1 MEDFRR
7 RKRSMNEHDPQTISR
22 SKSMRLNDDNLS
34 LNLPHDETLQRQ
46 HDCRSNSIIEE
57 RKRKRPDDSSGAFK
71 IPRNDNLPQRVL
83 YVQERSF
90 EIVQQQQHRSAVG
103 YNNIGKGNNK
113 GKGKGKGKYTKR
125 QRDECDKAHSVTKFP
140 RVNHSDPPVLASI
153 SEPHYIWKLRDM
165 RFLRQ
170 KGRHFLISDKEVAFG
185 MYQFIRSPV
194 NCASDSHMIAFI
206 SILNCMCRPTSSSK
220 ANHDA
225 IKDELHQVLNY
236 KLDVFNTECYPFWG
250 GLAALIRK
258 LPSKMFQADPFHFLT
273 EVINIMSTLLDID
286 DNILQ
291 FLPLDDLQGTVK
303 QLNDS
308 ETRYTSL
315 LEQCNKLLLKRDS
328 LREKEHNTN
337 PSDQFKNPAYV
348 ILPTS
353 LELQCGTL
361 PDHLEIYKGHKKSF
375 SSNQEYLQMHYD
387 LLREDFI
394 HPLRRAF
401 HKIQDDSD
409 DCKDLKIY
417 ENVRLVGKDVFRG
430 NLSHKFKFCLPGRR
444 RTNWEHNK
452 RLIYGSLVC
461 LSQDNF
467 TTTIIFA
474 TVPER
479 NVDELKKGVATL
491 TILEDVNTCGHAT
504 HIYPDEIYTMIESP
518 GFLEAYA
525 PVVSRLKTM
534 MDNPKDL
541 PLEEY
546 LVHGSTEM
554 SPPSYLEDNVLDLSG
569 VLCKCSHNVCAHM
582 HKEMNVCD
590 ESSWSGLLE
599 NDFDESQLQAL
610 KLALTSKLALIQGP
624 PGTGKTYI
632 GINLVKAFLHNKKI
646 WNPNKAAPLL
656 VMCYTNHALDQF
668 LEGILGLK
676 LPNSKAPNVL
686 RVGGRSKNEA
696 IQMLNVYNKV
706 RKQQGYLRVLNQRA
720 KRQLPLVQAQLD
732 ALKELCYGD
741 YYNPLNELLYCS
753 FLHPDKIRMYDNLR
767 QIAMKS
773 EETFAIKNVLE
784 FFEIDVNEIDENT
797 MDNEGVY
804 RYSVVEE
811 DARKIDD
818 FGNSSNGGAKVYRMV
833 KTKGKI
839 KHLFE
844 RVMDLRPHV
853 PHVKENLTLRQKTEL
868 LKSFLIY
875 LYNQL
880 QETLDELEEEKVQ
893 SDEKEDEI
901 TVRALQ
907 EADIVGFTTTG
918 ASKYNRIIKKLRS
931 KIIIVEEAGEVM
943 EGHIIAALTKHTQ
956 HLILIG
962 DHKQLRPKANDYTI
976 GKVYGLEIS
985 LFERLINN
993 NLSSVQLQ
1001 YQHRMRPEIS
1011 KLICPHIYQELLDHE
1026 TVLNYEPIR
1035 GIKSNLFFIDHNES
1049 ESDVE
1054 DLKSPKNE
1062 HEALMI
1068 TAIAQYLLKQNYD
1081 PGDITVLTPYTGQ
1094 VVCIKKCFNSS
1105 NIRGVRIMPI
1115 DHFQGE
1121 ENEIILLS
1129 LVRTMRSGFV
1139 KEENRICVALSRAK
1153 KGFYCIGNFSFLQRE
1168 SPLWKQI
1175 VSSLKERG
1183 LVGNS
1188 LTLYCS
1194 EHDIKT
1200 EVSCEKDFMKV
1211 RHGGCSSNCE
1221 FRLDCGHMCDRQCHP
1236 DKSIHKYPCQKECRK
1251 PLCENNHPCPL
1262 RCFQHC
1268 EPCLEMVP
1276 KVIPNCMHIQEV
1288 PCSINPANFV
1298 CKEECYKELK
1308 CGHKVLGACGEEYTK
1323 PCSIFV
1329 EKKLPCDHYAQL
1341 ECSRPPEKYYCKI
1354 KCNAELKCGHIC
1366 KGTCG
1371 RCNQGRLHIPCTE
1384 KCTRV
1389 LLCGHPCSSENC
1401 ANDCPPCKEQCPAGC
1416 VHGKCGHECKDPC
1429 IKCAEPCKWNCC
1441 HYKCN
1446 KRCGDI
1452 CDRLRCDEPCEKKLK
1467 CEHPCL
1473 GLCGES
1479 CPQLCRECN
1488 PNDEA
1493 FQIFFGEEDEPQS
1506 KFIKLADCGHIF
1518 EVNGFDEYMDTKEE
1532 FNEIQW
1538 KTCPKCTKL
1547 ITQSLRYAN
1556 ILKKI
1561 KEQMTQIKQ
1570 KEAQKLEPLH
1580 HNKMISEAKEW
1591 NESLRKPDQMKV
1603 QEALNSKLPDI
1614 TLQRTHTLL
1623 CGEYDCKRI
1632 MDMHLP
1638 STEETALLKEQIRK
1652 LQSFLNSSTCTRLK
1666 CLPEQVFYDIH
1677 NERRR
1682 LLLVS
1687 QLCQVSKDMNER
1699 NISLLQ
1705 SSLDLEEALEL
1716 LHPANG
1722 AVTIQVSEEVYA
1734 FYINELNTIR
1744 ERYGLNKPTM
1754 EEIKTIVAALGSK
1767 KGSWYECP
1775 NGHFYNIGECGG
1787 AMQTGRCIECKAEV
1801 GGTNHRLLQNNRHSS
1816 IDGSQHSAWS
1826 EQANMANYQFNL

>member
-7 RKRSMNEHDPQTISR
+7 RKRSVNEHDPQTISR
-22 SKSMRLNDDNLS
+22 SKSMRLDDDNLPVS
-34 LNLPHDETLQRQ
+34 LLLENLYIYDETQPQ
-46 HDCRSNSIIEE
+46 HDCRSIIEE
-57 RKRKRPDDSSGAFK
+57 RKRKRPDDYFYVKGPLK
-71 IPRNDNLPQRVL
+71 IPRNENLPQRV
-83 YVQERSF
+83 QERSF
-90 EIVQQQQHRSAVG
+90 MQQHKPAGG
-103 YNNIGKGNNK
+103 YNNKDK
-113 GKGKGKGKYTKR
+113 GKGKGKAKAKGKEKCTKR
-125 QRDECDKAHSVTKFP
+125 QRNDDQVHSETKIS
-140 RVNHSDPPVLASI
+140 RVYHSDPPL
-153 SEPHYIWKLRDM
+153 SESHYIWKLRDM
-165 RFLRQ
+165 SSLRQ
-170 KGRHFLISDKEVAFG
+170 NGRHFLIYNKKVALD
-185 MYQFIRSPV
+185 MYHFIRSTA

-220 ANHDA
+220 ANHDV

-273 EVINIMSTLLDID
+273 EVINIMSTLLDMD

-315 LEQCNKLLLKRDS
+315 LEQSNKLLLRRDS
-328 LREKEHNTN
+328 LREKEHN

-353 LELQCGTL
+353 SELQCGTL
-361 PDHLEIYKGHKKSF
+361 PDHFEIYKGHEKSF

-387 LLREDFI
+387 LLCEDFI
-394 HPLRRAF
+394 HPLRKAF

-417 ENVRLVGKDVFRG
+417 ENVHLVGKDVFRG
-430 NLSHKFKFCLPGRR
+430 NLSLKFKFCLPGRR

-479 NVDELKKGVATL
+479 NVDELREGVATL
-491 TILEDVNTCGHAT
+491 TILEDVNTGSHAT
-504 HIYPDEIYTMIESP
+504 PIYPDEIYTMIESP

-534 MDNPKDL
+534 MKNPEDL

-554 SPPSYLEDNVLDLSG
+554 YPPSYLEDNVLDLSG
-569 VLCKCSHNVCAHM
+569 VLCKCSHNVCVHM

-590 ESSWSGLLE
+590 ESSWSSLPE

-668 LEGILGLK
+668 LEGILSLK
-676 LPNSKAPNVL
+676 LPNLKTPNVL

-706 RKQQGYLRVLNQRA
+706 RKQQGYSRLNQWA
-720 KRQLPLVQAQLD
+720 KRRLPLVQAQLD

-773 EETFAIKNVLE
+773 YSFEETFAIKNVLE

-833 KTKGKI
+833 KTKRKI

-844 RVMDLRPHV
+844 RVMDLHHV
-853 PHVKENLTLRQKTEL
+853 PHVKENLTLRQQKTEL

-931 KIIIVEEAGEVM
+931 KIIIIEEAGEVM

-1026 TVLNYEPIR
+1026 TVLYYESIR

-1068 TAIAQYLLKQNYD
+1068 TAITHYLLKQNYD

-1094 VVCIKKCFNSS
+1094 VVCIKKSFNSS
-1105 NIRGVRIMPI
+1105 NIRGIRIMPI

-1168 SPLWKQI
+1168 SSLWKQI

-1194 EHDIKT
+1194 EHDVET
-1200 EVSCEKDFMKV
+1200 EVSCIKHFAKV
-1211 RHGGCSSNCE
+1211 RHGGCSSKCE

-1236 DKSIHKYPCQKECRK
+1236 DKSIHKSPCQKECRK
-1251 PLCENNHPCPL
+1251 PCENNHPCPL
-1262 RCFQHC
+1262 RCSQC
-1268 EPCLEMVP
+1268 CRPCLVVVP
-1276 KVIPNCMHIQEV
+1276 KVIPKCGHIQEV
-1288 PCSINPANFV
+1288 PCSTKAADFMCTEKRTIH
-1298 CKEECYKELK
+1298 LK
-1308 CGHKVLGACGEEYTK
+1308 CGHKVLGVCGKEYTELY
-1323 PCSIFV
+1323 CSVLV
-1329 EKKLPCDHYAQL
+1329 EKKLPCDHYAKL
-1341 ECSRPPEKYYCKI
+1341 ECSCPPEKYYCKI
-1354 KCNAELKCGHIC
+1354 DCNAELKCGHIC

-1389 LLCGHPCSSENC
+1389 LLCGHPCSSRNC

-1416 VHGKCGHECKDPC
+1416 VHGKCGHECKNPC
-1429 IKCAEPCKWNCC
+1429 IKCAEPCKWNCR

-1452 CDRLRCDEPCEKKLK
+1452 CDRPRCNEPCKRKLK

-1493 FQIFFGEEDEPQS
+1493 FEIFFGEEDEPQS

-1518 EVNGFDEYMDTKEE
+1518 EVNGFDKYMDTKEE
-1532 FNEIQW
+1532 EHSKIQW

-1556 ILKKI
+1556 TLKKI
-1561 KEQMTQIKQ
+1561 KEQMKRIKQ
-1570 KEAQKLEPLH
+1570 KEAQKLEPFQR
-1580 HNKMISEAKEW
+1580 NKMISEAKEW
-1591 NESLRKPDQMKV
+1591 NEFLRKRDQMKV
-1603 QEALNSKLPDI
+1603 QEALNSKLLDI

-1632 MDMHLP
+1632 MDMCLP

-1652 LQSFLNSSTCTRLK
+1652 FQNFLNSPMCTRLE

-1687 QLCQVSKDMNER
+1687 QLCQMSKDMNER
-1699 NISLLQ
+1699 NIHISLLQ

-1734 FYINELNTIR
+1734 FHINELNTIR
-1744 ERYGLNKPTM
+1744 ERFGLNKPTK

-1767 KGSWYECP
+1767 KGSWYVCP
-1775 NGHFYNIGECGG
+1775 NGHYYNIGECGG
-1787 AMQTGRCIECKAEV
+1787 ANQIGRCIECKAEV